1 LGESPTTVNPFASA
15 TDAAPIHLVDCET
28 SVQRAV
34 TAISALEEVALDT
47 EFHSERRYHPQ
58 LMLLQV
64 CGPTGETWLAD
75 PSAVDVGPIIR
86 AVSAR
91 RVVVHAGQE
100 DLAIMQREADTA
112 PRELLDVQIAA
123 GMLGLG
129 YPSRL
134 GVLIREILGYEIDK
148 QATLSD
154 WSQRPLS
161 SNQIHYAVQDVRI
174 LLPLSQQIRTD
185 LVTRG
190 RLQWAEAASEEM
202 AVRATRPAAT
212 KHTWSSW
219 EIAPQLD
226 DITRATLQAIFEW
239 RDARG
244 RDKDQPPHYM
254 LSDGLALDVAR
265 RQPRSIDELQANRR
279 VPGGLI
285 RRFGADIVAVVA
297 QATLLDLSQVDVPS
311 TAQRQRATGL
321 ELWAAIQA
329 EATGIAPKLAM
340 PRRVALAVAGHGA
353 AALTGWRAEAMHD
366 AVSALL
372 SGEDGLFFDPAKMVV
387 R

>member
-1 LGESPTTVNPFASA
+1 VNPSASA

-58 LMLLQV
+58 LMLLQI

-91 RVVVHAGQE
+91 RVVVHAGQA

-134 GVLIREILGYEIDK
+134 GVLTTGILGSAIDK
-148 QATLSD
+148 KSTLSD
-154 WSQRPLS
+154 WSKRPLS
-161 SNQIHYAVQDVRI
+161 PSQIQYAVQDVRI
-174 LLPLSQQIRTD
+174 LMPLSQRIRRE

-202 AVRATRPAAT
+202 AVRATRPTAT
-212 KHTWSSW
+212 KHTWSGW

-226 DITRATLQAIFEW
+226 DTTRATLQAIFEW

-265 RQPRSIDELQANRR
+265 RQPRTIDELQANRR

-297 QATLLDLSQVDVPS
+297 QASMLDLTQVEVPCA
-311 TAQRQRATGL
+311 AQRQRATGL

-340 PRRVALAVAGHGA
+340 PRRVALAVAGGGA